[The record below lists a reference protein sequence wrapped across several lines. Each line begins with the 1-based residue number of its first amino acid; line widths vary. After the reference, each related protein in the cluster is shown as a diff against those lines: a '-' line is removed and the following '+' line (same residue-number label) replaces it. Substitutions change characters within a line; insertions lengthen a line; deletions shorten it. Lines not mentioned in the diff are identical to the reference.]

1 MCVRVGREC
10 EKLRKRER
18 IRFSERE
25 RNRRVEEREK
35 RMLEARLCKNEE
47 RERDELK
54 M

>member
-1 MCVRVGREC
+1 MRNFV
-10 EKLRKRER
+10 RER
-18 IRFSERE
+18 ENQIQRKRE

-35 RMLEARLCKNEE
+35 RMLEARLCQNEK